1 MRTVRELLREKG
13 REVVTILPE
22 ATVLDAIKLMADRN
36 IGGLVVMENDMICGI
51 FTERDYARNVALK
64 GKSSP
69 TTRVRDVMT
78 SQVLCVGPEYTVEQC
93 MTMMTEKR
101 VRHLPVLEHK
111 ELVGIVSIGDLV
123 KSIIADQRYT
133 IEQLEQYIHG

>member
-13 REVVTILPE
+13 REVVTITPD

-36 IGGLVVMENDMICGI
+36 IGGLVVMKDDLICGI
-51 FTERDYARNVALK
+51 FTERDYARNLALK

-69 TTRVRDVMT
+69 ATRVREVMT

-111 ELVGIVSIGDLV
+111 QLVGIVSIGDLV